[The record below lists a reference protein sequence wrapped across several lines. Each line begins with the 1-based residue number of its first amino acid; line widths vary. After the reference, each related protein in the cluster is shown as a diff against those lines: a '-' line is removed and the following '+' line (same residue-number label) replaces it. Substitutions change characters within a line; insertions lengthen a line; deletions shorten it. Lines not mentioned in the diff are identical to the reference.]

1 MFEYEL
7 ENIQKITVNH
17 TIGAQP
23 SIALKTILESN
34 IPANI
39 KSFFRGEVESL
50 LYREKQADQ
59 RNSKF
64 DYRQDDVQLLQ
75 EQMDILLVYHYS
87 FPREEFLKALD
98 TCTHFLFNYLCRP
111 QWTLESFLFE
121 DKQQLTVKEL
131 ALKFRFCGDYPYYW
145 SIIEKYL
152 VGKNRTE
159 IDREELIRLLRK
171 IDVEIVNTHSA
182 EDLAKMTV
190 PFFEFVG
197 FIHQHALN
205 GGRGDLPTKA
215 LMYFF
220 EDKKLT
226 AVAQHLQKLRDQGIQ
241 SMLFDELTGA
251 LRDSFSHQ
259 KRTAASEELS
269 QPRTTER
276 KHITMLAI
284 PERDRLAIISSL
296 FGNDESKYITTM
308 EKVLSSASWED
319 AGLSLDHYF
328 TMNDVDP
335 FSRDAIILTNAL
347 QSFFTNRESS

>member
-50 LYREKQADQ
+50 LYREKQAD
-59 RNSKF
+59 RTHSKF
-64 DYRQDDVQLLQ
+64 NFLQEDVQLLQ
-75 EQMDILLVYHYS
+75 EQMDILLVYHYT
-87 FPREEFLKALD
+87 FPREEFLKTLD
-98 TCTHFLFNYLCRP
+98 VCTHFLFNYLCRP
-111 QWTLESFLFE
+111 QWTLESYLFE
-121 DKQQLTVKEL
+121 DKQVLSVKEL
-131 ALKFRFCGDYPYYW
+131 GLKFRFCADYPYYW
-145 SIIEKYL
+145 SILEKYL

-159 IDREELIRLLRK
+159 IEKEELVRLLRK

-182 EDLAKMTV
+182 DDLAKMTQ
-190 PFFEFVG
+190 PFFEFVS

-215 LMYFF
+215 LIYFF
-220 EDKKLT
+220 EDKRLSF
-226 AVAQHLQKLRDQGIQ
+226 AAQHLQKLRDQGIQ
-241 SMLFDELTGA
+241 SMMFDELTDA
-251 LRDSFSHQ
+251 LRDSFS
-259 KRTAASEELS
+259 RRSTSTAEETVPLRS
-269 QPRTTER
+269 AER